1 MQEPQPDAAILRNL
15 TRYLW
20 PADNTEMKARVVA
33 ALGLLV
39 ASKALNIQV
48 RFPQTLIYPAAA
60 QRRPHVLHAR
70 AGLRGRWRVP
80 PRCKDGGAGRSLA
93 AKALM

>member
-1 MQEPQPDAAILRNL
+1 VQEPQPDAAILRNL

-48 RFPQTLIYPAAA
+48 RTARVGHPAAS
-60 QRRPHVLHAR
+60 AR
-70 AGLRGRWRVP
+70 GHR
-80 PRCKDGGAGRSLA
+80 
-93 AKALM
+93 